1 MVFNVRCYKCGEN
14 EVRLV
19 LGGRAIIHA
28 RCHGCDSNLLA
39 EIMELEA
46 ECEAR
51 RAEANSLEG
60 PGTWAGDEEYDDGPS
75 TQTMA
80 VGDLDLNDSEEA
92 IPVNH

>member
-39 EIMELEA
+39 EVMEFEQQVLARGQA
-46 ECEAR
+46 E
-51 RAEANSLEG
+51 SDDSV
-60 PGTWAGDEEYDDGPS
+60 GDEKPIAS
-75 TQTMA
+75 LAANT
-80 VGDLDLNDSEEA
+80 VSETELQA
-92 IPVNH
+92 SNTA

>member
-39 EIMELEA
+39 EVMEFEQEVLASGQVESDDSMGDDHPIA
-46 ECEAR
+46 SLA
-51 RAEANSLEG
+51 ANAVSEQSL
-60 PGTWAGDEEYDDGPS
+60 PASNTA
-75 TQTMA
+75 
-80 VGDLDLNDSEEA
+80 
-92 IPVNH
+92 